1 MKRALLKDSIKEIK
15 NTYKRFISIL
25 LMAFLGV
32 GFFAGLRASSPDM
45 VDTIDNFYDKQNVYD
60 VEVLST
66 LGLTNEDIEA
76 LKQIEGIEK
85 VYGEY
90 SKDVILSDEN
100 TELVV
105 KLMSI
110 DEVNKPILKDGK
122 MPESINE
129 CLVEESFLEKMHKQ
143 IGDNIE
149 IEEGLDENGE
159 NSNQNNDVK
168 QESENE
174 QDNMIKQDELKI
186 VGTMQSPLYISRDK
200 GTSKLGAGK
209 IDYIIYCNKDNYS
222 SDIYTEIYT
231 TLEKTRDMTTS
242 TNEYKSYVE
251 NVMDKIEGIKEE
263 RQTARYNSLIDEAT
277 EKVNSAEADFNK
289 EKADAE
295 QKIQDAEAEIQKAKD
310 EINSNE
316 STINQNE
323 AKANSEFSQ
332 AENKIKQAK
341 DELAKSEKDFET
353 KKKEAEKGFTEAE
366 NLKKQTQEQLNT
378 VNKNLEDV
386 QKQYNQLLEALK
398 NENLPEETK
407 TKLEEQQSQLEQ
419 SIATMQTAKTELEAG
434 VKNIDDEITKREK

>member
-32 GFFAGLRASSPDM
+32 GFFAGLRATSPDM

-66 LGLTNEDIEA
+66 LGLTSEDIEA
-76 LKQIEGIEK
+76 LEQIDGIEK

-90 SKDVILSDEN
+90 SKDVILNDEN

-110 DEVNKPILKDGK
+110 DDINKPILKDGK
-122 MPESINE
+122 MPENINE
-129 CLVEESFLEKMHKQ
+129 CLVESSFLEKMHKQ
-143 IGDNIE
+143 IGDNIQ
-149 IEEGLDENGE
+149 IEEMDFEDDETE
-159 NSNQNNDVK
+159 Q
-168 QESENE
+168 NE
-174 QDNMIKQDELKI
+174 QNDMIKQDELKI

-200 GTSKLGAGK
+200 ETSKLGAGK
-209 IDYIIYCNKDNYS
+209 IDYIIYCNRDNFN
-222 SDIYTEIYT
+222 SDIYTEIYM

-242 TNEYKSYVE
+242 TDEYKNYVE
-251 NVMDKIEGIKEE
+251 NVMDKVEGIKEE

-277 EKVNSAEADFNK
+277 EKVDSAQADFDK
-289 EKADAE
+289 EKADAQ

-316 STINQNE
+316 NTINQNE

-332 AENKIKQAK
+332 AENQIKQAK
-341 DELAKSEKDFET
+341 DTLAQNEKDFET
-353 KKKEAEKGFTEAE
+353 KKKEAEEGFAQAE
-366 NLKKQTQEQLNT
+366 NLKKQTQEQLDT
-378 VNKNLEDV
+378 VNKNLEGV

-398 NENLPEETK
+398 NESIPEEMK
-407 TKLEEQQSQLEQ
+407 AELEEQKLQLET
-419 SIATMQTAKTELEAG
+419 SIATIQTAKTQLEAG
-434 VKNIDDEITKREK
+434 IKKFDDEITNRKK